1 LNGLNAGQPAATAG
15 AVTPFSTTAAPNAGG
30 DLTGSYLGIVPGGFG
45 PNRGPR
51 VIANPMNNT
60 LLIQSTTQEYEGI
73 QQLIKELDVPPRQ
86 VLIEAKIYSVDLN
99 SSTSTDIT
107 GALQVLAPSAATPT
121 AGTLLGTL
129 GTVASGTTTLS
140 AAMVVGR
147 SRELLGQ
154 VTLMETQSRA
164 KIISSPSV
172 IATDSIPA
180 SVTVGTTVPTL
191 QGSISSSI
199 GGAVTNAIGSASTG
213 IGLNIT
219 ARVTPSGIVTMIIN
233 QQVSA
238 PQPTTEAGSGSTIA
252 SPSFGTKSIQTQLT
266 VQDGDT
272 IAIGGMIQESTTSS
286 LAGIPLLD
294 RIPVVGGL
302 FGTRSYTK
310 ERTELIIFLTPHVIY
325 DSNQLLDATD
335 ELKDQ
340 IKVLRKDVQE

>member
-1 LNGLNAGQPAATAG
+1 
-15 AVTPFSTTAAPNAGG
+15 
-30 DLTGSYLGIVPGGFG
+30 
-45 PNRGPR
+45 
-51 VIANPMNNT
+51 
-60 LLIQSTTQEYEGI
+60 
-73 QQLIKELDVPPRQ
+73 
-86 VLIEAKIYSVDLN
+86 
-99 SSTSTDIT
+99 
-107 GALQVLAPSAATPT
+107 
-121 AGTLLGTL
+121 
-129 GTVASGTTTLS
+129 
-140 AAMVVGR
+140 
-147 SRELLGQ
+147 
-154 VTLMETQSRA
+154 
-164 KIISSPSV
+164 
-172 IATDSIPA
+172 
-180 SVTVGTTVPTL
+180 
-191 QGSISSSI
+191 
-199 GGAVTNAIGSASTG
+199 
-213 IGLNIT
+213 
-219 ARVTPSGIVTMIIN
+219 VTPSGIVTMIIN

-238 PQPTTEAGSGSTIA
+238 PQATTEATSGSNIA